1 MSEAT
6 RTKDKDEGGGF
17 TAGLVQMTAE
27 REHAPNIEAAS
38 AMIREAADKG
48 ADFVLTPENTTMMEP
63 KRRKLL
69 EKTYAEEDHPGVPAF
84 RDLAAELGIWLLIGS
99 ITVKV
104 GEEQAANRSLLFA
117 PDGRIAGRYDKI
129 HMFDVDIPDGQT
141 YRESKTFRPGK
152 AAVTAE
158 LPWGRLGMTVCYD
171 VRFPHLYRDLAKA
184 GAEFLSVPAA
194 FTKFTGQAH
203 WHVLLRARA
212 IESGSFVLAPAQCGT
227 HAEGRETYGHSLAVA
242 PWGEVLAD
250 GGEAPG
256 VTLVRI
262 DPAKVREARNMVP
275 SLSGDR
281 PFASAGRDA
290 EGRAAE

>member
-1 MSEAT
+1 MTENSGKHEAG
-6 RTKDKDEGGGF
+6 RF

-38 AMIREAADKG
+38 AMIREAAERG
-48 ADFVLTPENTTMMEP
+48 AEFVLTPENTTMMEP

-69 EKTYAEEDHPGVPAF
+69 EKAYAEEDHPGVPAF
-84 RDLAAELGIWLLIGS
+84 RALAEELGIWLLIGS
-99 ITVKV
+99 LTVKV
-104 GEEQAANRSLLFA
+104 GEERAANRSLLFA
-117 PDGRIAGRYDKI
+117 PDGRIAARYDKI

-141 YRESKTFRPGK
+141 YRESKTFRPGDK
-152 AAVTAE
+152 AVSAD

-171 VRFPHLYRDLAKA
+171 VRFPYLYRDLAKA
-184 GAEFLSVPAA
+184 GAHFLSVPAA

-212 IESGSFVLAPAQCGT
+212 VETGCFVLAPAQCGT
-227 HAEGRETYGHSLAVA
+227 HAEDRQTYGHSLAVA
-242 PWGEVLAD
+242 PWGEVLAE
-250 GGEAPG
+250 GGETPG
-256 VTLVRI
+256 VILVEI
-262 DPAKVREARNMVP
+262 EPGKVQEARNMVP

-290 EGRAAE
+290 EGQAAQ